1 MIDINKLVEDGASNK
16 EIAIAIRANQKELE
30 EKRAKEEAER
40 IAAKNKKEKDIEKF
54 KAEGRM
60 HLINAILAYD
70 DAFHFFGDEPLS
82 DEEVDDLRE
91 TIEQFEEMIPVYVQM
106 IGALG
111 L

>member
-40 IAAKNKKEKDIEKF
+40 IAAENKKEKDIEKF

>member
-16 EIAIAIRANQKELE
+16 EIATAIRANQKELE

-40 IAAKNKKEKDIEKF
+40 IAAENKKEKDIEKF

-60 HLINAILAYD
+60 HLINAVLAYD

-82 DEEVDDLRE
+82 DEDVDDLRE
-91 TIEQFEEMIPVYVQM
+91 AIEKFENMIPVYIKM